1 MYDFNPRSR
10 EGSDA
15 KSYLYSTTPFKF
27 QSTLPRRERQS
38 LHAIV
43 KVDAKFQSTLPR
55 RERRCW
61 AFLSRKMQKYFNP
74 RSREGSD
81 REQEAALFQMFEFQS
96 TLPRRER
103 RFSNI
108 FFLFQLRFQSTL
120 PRRERLNTV
129 LVNFSTIRFQSTLPR
144 RERLILTVK
153 IRITKPI
160 SIHAPAK
167 GATKAP
173 ILKLTGT
180 SNFNPRSREG
190 SDETQTSLSCLA

>member
-103 RFSNI
+103 PEAYDYRQFLIEFQSTLPRRERRFSNI

-167 GATKAP
+167 GATNF
-173 ILKLTGT
+173 ILT
-180 SNFNPRSREG
+180 S
-190 SDETQTSLSCLA
+190 